1 MTYTSVDEL
10 PSEVLRAFDY
20 EDAVRWQ
27 EAYNNK
33 FDAVFNEFGPDGDP
47 AGIAKEA
54 AWDAC
59 KNLPS
64 SRYVMCNVSTEVVD
78 KDGDVADV
86 DAYVAQGQQFVKF
99 GGQVARNHSNHT
111 IGVVWKVFKGVDS
124 STEKPCIVVCMN
136 FFRGAPTYEK
146 AWKDFLSRRL
156 GWSIGSIVN
165 ATRECDMNSCYNRLV
180 PTQWHE
186 LSLVDYPRN
195 PITYNIEMN
204 ETAKGADVIEMHE
217 DECPILRKYREF
229 KEHMKGHGIDAHI
242 VEGGTMLLTG
252 EITDE
257 IKGEITSEYPE
268 HRMFVD
274 KGDDG
279 SDYVLLVPHYV
290 DTPDEFLRDM
300 VALIEDERE
309 AIAGYNT
316 VTESLIEGNYL
327 DDETLEK
334 TLKAFDEV
342 VRDEENHI
350 GVILGVIKI
359 VDPAL
364 FSSIA
369 DGMTEAEEEAN
380 KGCPAG
386 QHEHAGVVGCHDIF
400 RKHSID
406 YQTNPMQTLDLT
418 DENIDVN
425 AIKDTPTD
433 KLRAIVIRIAKIL
446 ARYDDKA
453 VKDFMSSTAGKEFV
467 LAYMELKRRQMQG
480 EDNMSESNVKDAAPA
495 VNTEEEAA
503 KGLMADPQTSIA
515 TIASTLASL
524 TNTLD
529 GINTRIMRL
538 ESALASKEEEHT
550 DITDA
555 ILSDGALGAT
565 EEKEEVEEKA
575 EDEAIPAPAKT
586 ESEEEADS
594 AVPPVDG
601 ADEEKKDDTKETV
614 TEKVEDSDGD
624 KKEEKETE
632 SESKTESEDSDDKA
646 PAKDE
651 KSEDKKEDKTEEKK
665 EDKEEKKDEETKKGD
680 AEEETET
687 EEKSE
692 EEVVETKE
700 ESEEKGEEIPAESP
714 KEEEDK
720 GCHGKPEIKAEPPA
734 EEVKSDLPAEVE
746 AGEPEATAVVEEM
759 QMPIPPGGNNVDF
772 RSAILKRQ
780 EELKAKGVTFSYGSG
795 QPAASLA
802 GVPGSIQVSNGYL
815 VQPSSKA
822 TAFSGDVPPAEHSIK
837 GMWKDMGKYDPKT
850 FFNKL
855 IGE

>member
-20 EDAVRWQ
+20 EDAIKWM
-27 EAYNNK
+27 EAYNQK
-33 FDAVFNEFGPDGDP
+33 FEDVLNQFGPDGDP
-47 AGIAKEA
+47 AGVAKES

-146 AWKDFLSRRL
+146 AWKDFLSRKL
-156 GWSIGSIVN
+156 GWSIGSMVN
-165 ATRECDMNSCYNRLV
+165 ATRECNATSCYNRLI

-217 DECPILRKYREF
+217 DECPVLRKYREF
-229 KEHMKGHGIDAHI
+229 KEQMKGHGIDAHI
-242 VEGGTMLLTG
+242 VEGGTMLLVG
-252 EITDE
+252 EMTDE
-257 IKGEITSEYPE
+257 IKGEIAEAYPDYRVYSE
-268 HRMFVD
+268 
-274 KGDDG
+274 KGDG
-279 SDYVLLVPHYV
+279 ELEYALLVPHYV
-290 DTPDEFLRDM
+290 DNADQFLADM
-300 VALIEDERE
+300 VALVNDERE
-309 AIAGYNT
+309 AIAGYNN
-316 VTESLIEGNYL
+316 VTDALIQGYYL

-334 TLKAFDEV
+334 VLKALEEV
-342 VRDEENHI
+342 ISDEEEHI
-350 GVILGVIKI
+350 GVILGIIKI
-359 VDPAL
+359 VDPEL
-364 FSSIA
+364 YSSIA
-369 DGMTEAEEEAN
+369 DGMKEAEEEAE

-418 DENIDVN
+418 DEKIDVN

-433 KLRAIVIRIAKIL
+433 KLRAIVIKIAKIL
-446 ARYDDKA
+446 AKYDDDA

-480 EDNMSESNVKDAAPA
+480 EDNMSESNVKDAAPEVKTDA
-495 VNTEEEAA
+495 ETT
-503 KGLMADPQTSIA
+503 KGMLADPQTSLA
-515 TIASTLASL
+515 NIASVLAAL
-524 TNTLD
+524 TNTVD
-529 GINTRIMRL
+529 GINTRMMRI
-538 ESALASKEEEHT
+538 ETTLASKEEEHT

-565 EEKEEVEEKA
+565 EEKEEIEEKA
-575 EDEAIPAPAKT
+575 EDEAIPVPAKT

-601 ADEEKKDDTKETV
+601 ADEEKKEETEEKV
-614 TEKVEDSDGD
+614 TEKVEDSDGE
-624 KKEEKETE
+624 KKEEE
-632 SESKTESEDSDDKA
+632 SESKTESEDSDDKTSE
-646 PAKDE
+646 KDDE
-651 KSEDKKEDKTEEKK
+651 KESDKKEEKTEEKK
-665 EDKEEKKDEETKKGD
+665 EDKEEKKEDETKKGD
-680 AEEETET
+680 SEEEIET

-692 EEVVETKE
+692 EEVKETEE
-700 ESEEKGEEIPAESP
+700 ESEEKGEDVPAESP

-720 GCHGKPEIKAEPPA
+720 GCSGKPEIKAEETA
-734 EEVKSDLPAEVE
+734 EEVKSDLPEEVE
-746 AGEPEATAVVEEM
+746 AGETETVVEEM
-759 QMPIPPGGNNVDF
+759 QMPVPPGGNNVDF

-780 EELKAKGVTFSYGSG
+780 EELKAKGVTFTYGSG
-795 QPAASLA
+795 QPSASLA
-802 GVPGSIQVSNGYL
+802 GVPGSIQANNGYL
-815 VQPSSKA
+815 VQPTTKA
-822 TAFSGDVPPAEHSIK
+822 TAFDGEVAPAEHSIK
-837 GMWKDMGKYDPKT
+837 GLWKDMGKYDPKT

-855 IGE
+855 TGE

>member
-20 EDAVRWQ
+20 EDAVLWMESYNKKF
-27 EAYNNK
+27 EA
-33 FDAVFNEFGPDGDP
+33 VLNEFGPDGDP
-47 AGIAKEA
+47 AGKAKEA
-54 AWDAC
+54 AWDAS

-111 IGVVWKVFKGVDS
+111 IGVVWKVFKGIDA

-146 AWKDFLSRRL
+146 AWKDFLSRKL
-156 GWSIGSIVN
+156 GWSIGSMVQ

-204 ETAKGADVIEMHE
+204 ETAKGADVVEMHE
-217 DECPILRKYREF
+217 DECPVLRKYREF
-229 KEHMKGHGIDAHI
+229 KEHMKGHGIEAHI

-257 IKGEITSEYPE
+257 IKGDITTEYPE

-279 SDYVLLVPHYV
+279 ADYVLLVPHYV

-300 VALIEDERE
+300 VALIQDERD

-359 VDPAL
+359 VDPEL
-364 FSSIA
+364 YSSIA
-369 DGMTEAEEEAN
+369 DGMKEAEEEAD

-425 AIKDTPTD
+425 AIKDTPTE
-433 KLRAIVIRIAKIL
+433 KLRAIVIKIAKIL
-446 ARYDDKA
+446 ARYDDDA
-453 VKDFMSSTAGKEFV
+453 VRDFMSSTGGKEFV

-495 VNTEEEAA
+495 VNTDTETD

-515 TIASTLASL
+515 TIASTLAAL
-524 TNTLD
+524 TNTID

-538 ESALASKEEEHT
+538 ESSLASKEEKHS

-555 ILSDGALGAT
+555 ILSDDVLNAP
-565 EEKEEVEEKA
+565 EENTEEKA
-575 EDEAIPAPAKT
+575 EDDGIPAPEKT
-586 ESEEEADS
+586 ESEDKADS

-601 ADEEKKDDTKETV
+601 ADEEKKEETKEEV
-614 TEKVEDSDGD
+614 TEKVEDSDGE
-624 KKEEKETE
+624 KKEEETE
-632 SESKTESEDSDDKA
+632 SESESESKDSD
-646 PAKDE
+646 E
-651 KSEDKKEDKTEEKK
+651 KTSESDDDKKPEKEEKTEEKK
-665 EDKEEKKDEETKKGD
+665 DDKEEKKEDETKKGD

-692 EEVVETKE
+692 EEVETKE

-720 GCHGKPEIKAEPPA
+720 GCHGKPEIKAETPE

-746 AGEPEATAVVEEM
+746 AGETETVVEEM
-759 QMPIPPGGNNVDF
+759 QMPVPPGGNNVDF

-780 EELKAKGVTFSYGSG
+780 DELKAKGVTFTYGSG
-795 QPAASLA
+795 QASASLA
-802 GVPGSIQVSNGYL
+802 GVPGSIQVNNGYL
-815 VQPSSKA
+815 VQPSTKA
-822 TAFSGDVPPAEHSIK
+822 TAFEGNVAPADNSIK
-837 GMWKDMGKYDPKT
+837 GLWKDMGKYDPKT

-855 IGE
+855 RGE

>member
-20 EDAVRWQ
+20 EDAVLWMESYNKKF
-27 EAYNNK
+27 EA
-33 FDAVFNEFGPDGDP
+33 VLNEFGPDGDP
-47 AGIAKEA
+47 AGKAKEA
-54 AWDAC
+54 AWDAS

-111 IGVVWKVFKGVDS
+111 IGVVWKVFKGIDA

-146 AWKDFLSRRL
+146 AWKDFLSRKL
-156 GWSIGSIVN
+156 GWSIGSMVQ

-204 ETAKGADVIEMHE
+204 ETAKGADVVEMHE
-217 DECPILRKYREF
+217 DECPVLRKYREF
-229 KEHMKGHGIDAHI
+229 KEHMKGHGIEAHI

-257 IKGEITSEYPE
+257 IKGDITTEYPE

-279 SDYVLLVPHYV
+279 ADYVLLVPHYV

-300 VALIEDERE
+300 VALIQDERD

-359 VDPAL
+359 VDPEL
-364 FSSIA
+364 YSSIA
-369 DGMTEAEEEAN
+369 DGMKEAEEEAD

-425 AIKDTPTD
+425 AIKDTPTE

-446 ARYDDKA
+446 ARYDDDA
-453 VKDFMSSTAGKEFV
+453 VRDFMSSTGGKEFV

-495 VNTEEEAA
+495 VNTDTETD

-515 TIASTLASL
+515 TIASTLAAL
-524 TNTLD
+524 TNTID

-538 ESALASKEEEHT
+538 ESSLASKEEKHS

-555 ILSDGALGAT
+555 ILSDDVLNAP
-565 EEKEEVEEKA
+565 EENTEEKA
-575 EDEAIPAPAKT
+575 EDDGIPAPEKT
-586 ESEEEADS
+586 ESEDKADS

-601 ADEEKKDDTKETV
+601 ADEEKKEETKEEV
-614 TEKVEDSDGD
+614 TEKVEDSDGE
-624 KKEEKETE
+624 KKEEETE
-632 SESKTESEDSDDKA
+632 SESESESKDSD
-646 PAKDE
+646 E
-651 KSEDKKEDKTEEKK
+651 KTSESDDDKKPEKEEKTEEKK
-665 EDKEEKKDEETKKGD
+665 DDKEEKKEDETKKGD

-692 EEVVETKE
+692 EEVETKE

-720 GCHGKPEIKAEPPA
+720 GCHGKPEIKAETPE

-746 AGEPEATAVVEEM
+746 AGETETVVEEM
-759 QMPIPPGGNNVDF
+759 QMPVPPGGNNVDF

-780 EELKAKGVTFSYGSG
+780 DELKAKGVTFTYGSG
-795 QPAASLA
+795 QASASLA
-802 GVPGSIQVSNGYL
+802 GVPGSIQVNNGYL
-815 VQPSSKA
+815 VQPSTKA
-822 TAFSGDVPPAEHSIK
+822 TAFEGNVAPADNSIK
-837 GMWKDMGKYDPKT
+837 GLWKDMGKYDPKT

-855 IGE
+855 RGE

>member
-20 EDAVRWQ
+20 EDAVLWMESYNKKF
-27 EAYNNK
+27 EA
-33 FDAVFNEFGPDGDP
+33 VLNEFGPDGDP
-47 AGIAKEA
+47 AGKAKEA
-54 AWDAC
+54 AWDAS

-111 IGVVWKVFKGVDS
+111 IGVVWKVFKGIDA

-146 AWKDFLSRRL
+146 AWKDFLSRKL
-156 GWSIGSIVN
+156 GWSIGSMVQ

-204 ETAKGADVIEMHE
+204 ETAKGADVVEMHE
-217 DECPILRKYREF
+217 DECPVLRKYREF
-229 KEHMKGHGIDAHI
+229 KEHMKGHGIETHI

-257 IKGEITSEYPE
+257 IKGDITTEYPE

-279 SDYVLLVPHYV
+279 ADYVLLVPHYV

-300 VALIEDERE
+300 VALIQDERE

-359 VDPAL
+359 VDPEL
-364 FSSIA
+364 YSSIA
-369 DGMTEAEEEAN
+369 DGMKEAEEEAD

-418 DENIDVN
+418 DEKIDVN
-425 AIKDTPTD
+425 AIKDTPTE

-446 ARYDDKA
+446 ARYDDDA
-453 VKDFMSSTAGKEFV
+453 VKDFMSSTGGKEFV

-495 VNTEEEAA
+495 VNTDAETD

-515 TIASTLASL
+515 TIASTLAAL
-524 TNTLD
+524 TNTID

-538 ESALASKEEEHT
+538 ESSLASKEEKHS

-555 ILSDGALGAT
+555 ILSDDALNAP
-565 EEKEEVEEKA
+565 EENTEEKA
-575 EDEAIPAPAKT
+575 EDDVIPAPEKT
-586 ESEEEADS
+586 ESEDKADS

-601 ADEEKKDDTKETV
+601 ADEEKKEETKEEV
-614 TEKVEDSDGD
+614 TEKVEDSDGE
-624 KKEEKETE
+624 KKEEETE
-632 SESKTESEDSDDKA
+632 SESESESKDSD
-646 PAKDE
+646 E
-651 KSEDKKEDKTEEKK
+651 KTSESDDDKKPEKEEKTEEKK
-665 EDKEEKKDEETKKGD
+665 DDKEEKKEDETKKGD

-692 EEVVETKE
+692 EEVETKE

-720 GCHGKPEIKAEPPA
+720 GCHGKPEIKADTPE

-746 AGEPEATAVVEEM
+746 AGETETVVEEM
-759 QMPIPPGGNNVDF
+759 QMPVPPGGNNVDF

-780 EELKAKGVTFSYGSG
+780 DELKAKGVTFTYGSG
-795 QPAASLA
+795 QASASLA
-802 GVPGSIQVSNGYL
+802 GVPGSIQVNNGYL
-815 VQPSSKA
+815 VQPSTKA
-822 TAFSGDVPPAEHSIK
+822 TAFEGNVAPADNSIK
-837 GMWKDMGKYDPKT
+837 GLWKDMGKYDPKT

-855 IGE
+855 RGE

>member
-20 EDAVRWQ
+20 EDAVLWMESYNKKF
-27 EAYNNK
+27 EA
-33 FDAVFNEFGPDGDP
+33 VLNEFGPDGNP
-47 AGIAKEA
+47 AGKAKEA
-54 AWDAC
+54 AWEAS

-99 GGQVARNHSNHT
+99 GGQTARNHSNHT
-111 IGVVWKVFKGVDS
+111 IGVVWKVFKGIDA

-146 AWKDFLSRRL
+146 AWKDFLSRKL
-156 GWSIGSIVN
+156 GWSIGSMVQ

-217 DECPILRKYREF
+217 DECPVLRKYREF
-229 KEHMKGHGIDAHI
+229 KEHMKGHGIEAHI

-268 HRMFVD
+268 HRMFID

-279 SDYVLLVPHYV
+279 ATYALLVPHYV

-316 VTESLIEGNYL
+316 VTDALIEGNYL

-359 VDPAL
+359 VDPEL
-364 FSSIA
+364 YSSIA
-369 DGMTEAEEEAN
+369 DGMKEAEEEAD

-425 AIKDTPTD
+425 AIKDAPTE
-433 KLRAIVIRIAKIL
+433 KLRAIVIKIAKIL
-446 ARYDDKA
+446 ARYDDDT
-453 VKDFMSSTAGKEFV
+453 VRDFMSSTGGKEFV

-495 VNTEEEAA
+495 VNTDTETD

-515 TIASTLASL
+515 TIASTLAAL
-524 TNTLD
+524 TNTID

-538 ESALASKEEEHT
+538 ESSLASKEETHS

-555 ILSDGALGAT
+555 ILSDDALNAP
-565 EEKEEVEEKA
+565 EEKIEEKV
-575 EDEAIPAPAKT
+575 EDDVIPAPEKT
-586 ESEEEADS
+586 ESEDKADS

-601 ADEEKKDDTKETV
+601 ADEEKKEETKEEV
-614 TEKVEDSDGD
+614 TEKVEDSDGE
-624 KKEEKETE
+624 KKEEETE
-632 SESKTESEDSDDKA
+632 SESESESEDSDEKTPESDDDK
-646 PAKDE
+646 
-651 KSEDKKEDKTEEKK
+651 KSEKEEKTEEKK
-665 EDKEEKKDEETKKGD
+665 EDKEEKKEDETKKGD

-720 GCHGKPEIKAEPPA
+720 GCHGKPEIKAETPE

-746 AGEPEATAVVEEM
+746 AGETETVVEEM
-759 QMPIPPGGNNVDF
+759 QLPVPPGGNTVDF

-780 EELKAKGVTFSYGSG
+780 EELKAKGVTFTYGTG
-795 QPAASLA
+795 QASASLA
-802 GVPGSIQVSNGYL
+802 GVPGSIQANNGYL
-815 VQPSSKA
+815 VQPSTKA
-822 TAFSGDVPPAEHSIK
+822 TAFEGNVAPADNSIK
-837 GMWKDMGKYDPKT
+837 GLWKDMGKYDPKT

-855 IGE
+855 RGE

>member
-20 EDAVRWQ
+20 EDAVLWMESYNKKY
-27 EAYNNK
+27 EA
-33 FDAVFNEFGPDGDP
+33 VLNEFGPDADP
-47 AGIAKEA
+47 AGQAKEA
-54 AWDAC
+54 AWDAS

-78 KDGDVADV
+78 KDGDLADV
-86 DAYVAQGQQFVKF
+86 DAYVAAGQQFVRF

-124 STEKPCIVVCMN
+124 KTEKPCVIACVN
-136 FFRGAPTYEK
+136 FFRGAPTYER

-156 GWSIGSIVN
+156 GWSIGSM
-165 ATRECDMNSCYNRLV
+165 TMSKRECSTMSCYNRLV

-204 ETAKGADVIEMHE
+204 ETAKGADVLEMHE

-242 VEGGTMLLTG
+242 VEGGTMLLVG
-252 EITDE
+252 EMTDE
-257 IKGEITSEYPE
+257 IKGEIAEEYPE
-268 HRMFVD
+268 YRVFTE
-274 KGDDG
+274 KGEDG
-279 SDYVLLVPHYV
+279 QEYALVVPHYV

-300 VALIEDERE
+300 VALVEDERE
-309 AIAGYNT
+309 AIAGYHT
-316 VTESLIEGNYL
+316 VTNALIEGNYL

-334 TLKAFDEV
+334 TLKAFEEV
-342 VRDEENHI
+342 ISDEEEHI
-350 GVILGVIKI
+350 GVILEVIKI
-359 VDPAL
+359 VDPEL

-369 DGMTEAEEEAN
+369 DGMKEAEEEAD

-433 KLRAIVIRIAKIL
+433 KLREIVVRIAKIL
-446 ARYDDKA
+446 ARYDDEA

-480 EDNMSESNVKDAAPA
+480 EDTMSESNVKDAEPA
-495 VNTEEEAA
+495 VNADTETD
-503 KGLMADPQTSIA
+503 KGLLADPQTSMA
-515 TIASTLASL
+515 NIASTLAAL

-529 GINTRIMRL
+529 GMNTRIMRL
-538 ESALASKEEEHT
+538 EATLAAKEEEHT

-555 ILSDGALGAT
+555 ILSDDALGAP
-565 EEKEEVEEKA
+565 EEKIEEKS
-575 EDEAIPAPAKT
+575 EDESIPAPAKT

-601 ADEEKKDDTKETV
+601 AGEEKKEETEETV
-614 TEKVEDSDGD
+614 TEKVGDSDG
-624 KKEEKETE
+624 KNKEEEETE

-651 KSEDKKEDKTEEKK
+651 KSKDKKEEKTEEKK

-680 AEEETET
+680 SEEETET

-700 ESEEKGEEIPAESP
+700 EPEEKGEEAPVEAP

-720 GCHGKPEIKAEPPA
+720 GCHGTPEVKAEAPVQ

-746 AGEPEATAVVEEM
+746 AGESEATAVVEDM
-759 QMPIPPGGNNVDF
+759 QLPVPPGGNTVDF

-780 EELKAKGVTFSYGSG
+780 EELKAKGVTFTYGSG
-795 QPAASLA
+795 QASASLA
-802 GVPGSIQVSNGYL
+802 GVPGGIQATNGYL
-815 VQPSSKA
+815 VQPSNKA
-822 TAFSGDVPPAEHSIK
+822 TAFSGDVSPADHSIK
-837 GMWKDMGKYDPKT
+837 GLWKDMGKYDPKT

-855 IGE
+855 TGE